1 MSNLSDN
8 KFKDQKVTAD
18 GSNRAFIEARNIKTL
33 WFNTGTLCNI
43 ECKNCYIESSPKNDS
58 LAYLTF
64 DEVKSFIDEAI
75 DKNLGT
81 NEIGFTG
88 GEPFMNKDI
97 MKMIDYSLRK
107 HLKVLVLSN
116 AMKPMLNRT
125 KELIKLN
132 HSNLTI
138 RVSID
143 HYEKEKHEEIRGKN
157 TYDVMLQGLKWL
169 NENNFITLTYGLKRT
184 GLETSN
190 FLDHLKF
197 PSIFILKQLVILL
210 PFFGLVYLLINKF
223 KLKLNLKDK
232 KLLFLVFINLLPI
245 LLMLLT
251 SMITGSRIRT
261 MWMTPFYLFFGVF
274 AVYLFKNQINL
285 KKLNSFLYGFV
296 FLVLLSPILYSYI
309 SVKQT
314 NKRTDYF
321 GKEIA
326 DLVERRWNKNF
337 SNEIMYVVGDE
348 WFAGNLSYHL
358 PSRPKW
364 FLELKDKVNSL
375 DPNGGIIYVGNPEV
389 LKKICPGDFGQMDKH
404 GYCMIGSR

>member
-43 ECKNCYIESSPKNDS
+43 ECKNCYIESSPKNDR
-58 LAYLTF
+58 LVYLTF
-64 DEVKSFIDEAI
+64 EEVKSFIDEAL

-107 HLKVLVLSN
+107 GLKVLVLSN

-157 TYDVMLQGLKWL
+157 TYDVMLKGLKWL
-169 NENNFITLTYGLKRT
+169 NENNFNYTLATRLLWNEKEEDLRKNFGTFIKNNNLRLDTNSPKDLVTFAEMDEKIDTPEITTSCWDILNKDPNDVMCSWSRMVVRKKNSKNPSVIACTLLPYADEFDLGETLT
-184 GLETSN
+184 
-190 FLDHLKF
+190 
-197 PSIFILKQLVILL
+197 
-210 PFFGLVYLLINKF
+210 
-223 KLKLNLKDK
+223 
-232 KLLFLVFINLLPI
+232 
-245 LLMLLT
+245 
-251 SMITGSRIRT
+251 
-261 MWMTPFYLFFGVF
+261 
-274 AVYLFKNQINL
+274 
-285 KKLNSFLYGFV
+285 
-296 FLVLLSPILYSYI
+296 
-309 SVKQT
+309 
-314 NKRTDYF
+314 
-321 GKEIA
+321 
-326 DLVERRWNKNF
+326 
-337 SNEIMYVVGDE
+337 
-348 WFAGNLSYHL
+348 
-358 PSRPKW
+358 
-364 FLELKDKVNSL
+364 NSL
-375 DPNGGIIYVGNPEV
+375 QKIYLNHKHCSKFCVLGGSS
-389 LKKICPGDFGQMDKH
+389 C
-404 GYCMIGSR
+404 S

>member
-8 KFKDQKVTAD
+8 KFKNQKVTAD

-107 HLKVLVLSN
+107 GLKVLVLSN

-169 NENNFITLTYGLKRT
+169 NENNFNYTLATRLLWNEKEEDLRRNFGTFIKNNNLRLDTNSPKELVTFAEMDEKIDTPEITTSCWDILNKDPNDVMCSWSRMVVRKKNSKNPSVIACTLLPYADEFDLGETLT
-184 GLETSN
+184 
-190 FLDHLKF
+190 
-197 PSIFILKQLVILL
+197 
-210 PFFGLVYLLINKF
+210 
-223 KLKLNLKDK
+223 
-232 KLLFLVFINLLPI
+232 
-245 LLMLLT
+245 
-251 SMITGSRIRT
+251 
-261 MWMTPFYLFFGVF
+261 
-274 AVYLFKNQINL
+274 
-285 KKLNSFLYGFV
+285 
-296 FLVLLSPILYSYI
+296 
-309 SVKQT
+309 
-314 NKRTDYF
+314 
-321 GKEIA
+321 
-326 DLVERRWNKNF
+326 
-337 SNEIMYVVGDE
+337 
-348 WFAGNLSYHL
+348 
-358 PSRPKW
+358 
-364 FLELKDKVNSL
+364 NSL
-375 DPNGGIIYVGNPEV
+375 QKIYLNHKHCSKFCVLGGSS
-389 LKKICPGDFGQMDKH
+389 C
-404 GYCMIGSR
+404 S

>member
-1 MSNLSDN
+1 VSNLSDN

-107 HLKVLVLSN
+107 RLKVLVLSN

-169 NENNFITLTYGLKRT
+169 NENNFNYTLATRLLWNEKEEDLRKNFGTFIKNNNLRLDTNSPKELVTFAEMDEKIDTPEITTSCWDILNKDPNDVMCSWSRMVVRKKNSKNPSVIACTLLPYADEFDLGETLT
-184 GLETSN
+184 
-190 FLDHLKF
+190 
-197 PSIFILKQLVILL
+197 
-210 PFFGLVYLLINKF
+210 
-223 KLKLNLKDK
+223 
-232 KLLFLVFINLLPI
+232 
-245 LLMLLT
+245 
-251 SMITGSRIRT
+251 
-261 MWMTPFYLFFGVF
+261 
-274 AVYLFKNQINL
+274 
-285 KKLNSFLYGFV
+285 
-296 FLVLLSPILYSYI
+296 
-309 SVKQT
+309 
-314 NKRTDYF
+314 
-321 GKEIA
+321 
-326 DLVERRWNKNF
+326 
-337 SNEIMYVVGDE
+337 
-348 WFAGNLSYHL
+348 
-358 PSRPKW
+358 
-364 FLELKDKVNSL
+364 NSL
-375 DPNGGIIYVGNPEV
+375 QKIYLNHKHCSKFCVLGGSS
-389 LKKICPGDFGQMDKH
+389 C
-404 GYCMIGSR
+404 S

>member
-43 ECKNCYIESSPKNDS
+43 ECRNCYIESSPKNDS

-64 DEVKSFIDEAI
+64 VEVKSFIDEAV

-107 HLKVLVLSN
+107 GFKVLVLSN

-157 TYDVMLQGLKWL
+157 TYDVMLKGLKWL
-169 NENNFITLTYGLKRT
+169 NENNFNYTLATRLLWNEKEEDLRKNFGTFIKNNNLRLDTNSPKDLVTFAEMDEKIDTPEITTSCWDILNKDPNDIMCSWSRMVVRKKNSKNPSVIACTLLPYANEFDLGETLT
-184 GLETSN
+184 
-190 FLDHLKF
+190 
-197 PSIFILKQLVILL
+197 
-210 PFFGLVYLLINKF
+210 
-223 KLKLNLKDK
+223 
-232 KLLFLVFINLLPI
+232 
-245 LLMLLT
+245 
-251 SMITGSRIRT
+251 
-261 MWMTPFYLFFGVF
+261 
-274 AVYLFKNQINL
+274 
-285 KKLNSFLYGFV
+285 
-296 FLVLLSPILYSYI
+296 
-309 SVKQT
+309 
-314 NKRTDYF
+314 
-321 GKEIA
+321 
-326 DLVERRWNKNF
+326 
-337 SNEIMYVVGDE
+337 
-348 WFAGNLSYHL
+348 
-358 PSRPKW
+358 
-364 FLELKDKVNSL
+364 NSL
-375 DPNGGIIYVGNPEV
+375 QKIYLNHKHCSKFCVLGGSS
-389 LKKICPGDFGQMDKH
+389 C
-404 GYCMIGSR
+404 S

>member
-8 KFKDQKVTAD
+8 KFKNQKVTAD

-43 ECKNCYIESSPKNDS
+43 ECRNCYIESSPKNDS

-64 DEVKSFIDEAI
+64 EEVKSFIDEAV

-107 HLKVLVLSN
+107 GLKVLVLSN

-169 NENNFITLTYGLKRT
+169 NENNFNYTLATRLLWNEKEEDLRKNFGTFIKNNNLRLDTNSPKDLVTFAEMDEKIDTPEITTSCWDILNKDPNDVMCSWSRMVVRKKNSKNPSVIACTLLPYADEFDLGETLT
-184 GLETSN
+184 
-190 FLDHLKF
+190 
-197 PSIFILKQLVILL
+197 
-210 PFFGLVYLLINKF
+210 
-223 KLKLNLKDK
+223 
-232 KLLFLVFINLLPI
+232 
-245 LLMLLT
+245 
-251 SMITGSRIRT
+251 
-261 MWMTPFYLFFGVF
+261 
-274 AVYLFKNQINL
+274 
-285 KKLNSFLYGFV
+285 
-296 FLVLLSPILYSYI
+296 
-309 SVKQT
+309 
-314 NKRTDYF
+314 
-321 GKEIA
+321 
-326 DLVERRWNKNF
+326 
-337 SNEIMYVVGDE
+337 
-348 WFAGNLSYHL
+348 
-358 PSRPKW
+358 
-364 FLELKDKVNSL
+364 NSL
-375 DPNGGIIYVGNPEV
+375 QKIYLNHKHCSKFCVLGGSS
-389 LKKICPGDFGQMDKH
+389 C
-404 GYCMIGSR
+404 S

>member
-64 DEVKSFIDEAI
+64 EEVKSFIDEAVN
-75 DKNLGT
+75 KNLGT

-107 HLKVLVLSN
+107 RLKVLVLSN

-169 NENNFITLTYGLKRT
+169 NENNFNYTLATRLLWNEKEEDLRKNFGTFIKNNNLRLDTNSPKELVTFAEMDEKIDTPEITTSCWDILNKDANDVMCSWSRMVVRKKNSKNPSVIACTLLPYADEFDLGETLT
-184 GLETSN
+184 
-190 FLDHLKF
+190 
-197 PSIFILKQLVILL
+197 
-210 PFFGLVYLLINKF
+210 
-223 KLKLNLKDK
+223 
-232 KLLFLVFINLLPI
+232 
-245 LLMLLT
+245 
-251 SMITGSRIRT
+251 
-261 MWMTPFYLFFGVF
+261 
-274 AVYLFKNQINL
+274 
-285 KKLNSFLYGFV
+285 
-296 FLVLLSPILYSYI
+296 
-309 SVKQT
+309 
-314 NKRTDYF
+314 
-321 GKEIA
+321 
-326 DLVERRWNKNF
+326 
-337 SNEIMYVVGDE
+337 
-348 WFAGNLSYHL
+348 
-358 PSRPKW
+358 
-364 FLELKDKVNSL
+364 NSL
-375 DPNGGIIYVGNPEV
+375 QKIYLNHKHCSKFCVLGGSS
-389 LKKICPGDFGQMDKH
+389 C
-404 GYCMIGSR
+404 S

>member
-1 MSNLSDN
+1 VSNLLDN

-64 DEVKSFIDEAI
+64 EEVKSFIDEAI

-97 MKMIDYSLRK
+97 MKMIAYSLRK
-107 HLKVLVLSN
+107 DLKVLVLSN
-116 AMKPMLNRT
+116 AMKPMLNRS

-169 NENNFITLTYGLKRT
+169 NENNFNYTLATRLLWNEKEEDLRRNFGTFIKNNNLRLDINSPKELVTFAEMDEKIDTPEITTSCWDILNKDPNDIMCSWSRMVVRKKNSKNPSVIACTLLPYADEFDLGDTLT
-184 GLETSN
+184 
-190 FLDHLKF
+190 
-197 PSIFILKQLVILL
+197 
-210 PFFGLVYLLINKF
+210 
-223 KLKLNLKDK
+223 
-232 KLLFLVFINLLPI
+232 
-245 LLMLLT
+245 
-251 SMITGSRIRT
+251 
-261 MWMTPFYLFFGVF
+261 
-274 AVYLFKNQINL
+274 
-285 KKLNSFLYGFV
+285 
-296 FLVLLSPILYSYI
+296 
-309 SVKQT
+309 
-314 NKRTDYF
+314 
-321 GKEIA
+321 
-326 DLVERRWNKNF
+326 
-337 SNEIMYVVGDE
+337 
-348 WFAGNLSYHL
+348 
-358 PSRPKW
+358 
-364 FLELKDKVNSL
+364 NSL
-375 DPNGGIIYVGNPEV
+375 QKIYLNHKHCSKFCVLGGSS
-389 LKKICPGDFGQMDKH
+389 C
-404 GYCMIGSR
+404 S

>member
-1 MSNLSDN
+1 VNNLLDN
-8 KFKDQKVTAD
+8 KFKNQKVTAD

-64 DEVKSFIDEAI
+64 EEVKSFIDEAI

-157 TYDVMLQGLKWL
+157 TYDVMMQGLKWL
-169 NENNFITLTYGLKRT
+169 NENNFNYTLATRLLWKEKEEDLRKNFGTFIKNNNLKLDTYSPKELVTFAEMDEKIDTPEITTSCWDILNKDPNDIMCSWSRMVVRKKNSKNPSVIACTLLPYADEFDLGETLT
-184 GLETSN
+184 
-190 FLDHLKF
+190 
-197 PSIFILKQLVILL
+197 
-210 PFFGLVYLLINKF
+210 
-223 KLKLNLKDK
+223 
-232 KLLFLVFINLLPI
+232 
-245 LLMLLT
+245 
-251 SMITGSRIRT
+251 
-261 MWMTPFYLFFGVF
+261 
-274 AVYLFKNQINL
+274 
-285 KKLNSFLYGFV
+285 
-296 FLVLLSPILYSYI
+296 
-309 SVKQT
+309 
-314 NKRTDYF
+314 
-321 GKEIA
+321 
-326 DLVERRWNKNF
+326 
-337 SNEIMYVVGDE
+337 
-348 WFAGNLSYHL
+348 
-358 PSRPKW
+358 
-364 FLELKDKVNSL
+364 NSL
-375 DPNGGIIYVGNPEV
+375 QKIYLNHKHCSKFCVLGGSS
-389 LKKICPGDFGQMDKH
+389 C
-404 GYCMIGSR
+404 S

>member
-1 MSNLSDN
+1 VSNLLDN

-64 DEVKSFIDEAI
+64 EEVKSFIDEAI

-97 MKMIDYSLRK
+97 MKMIAYSLRK
-107 HLKVLVLSN
+107 DLKVLVLSN
-116 AMKPMLNRT
+116 AMKPMLNRS

-169 NENNFITLTYGLKRT
+169 NENNFNYTLATRLLWNEKEEDLRRNFGTFIKNNNLRLDINSPKELVTFAEMDEKIDTPEITTSCWDILNKDPNDIMCSWSRMVVRKKNSKNPSVIACTLLPYADEFDLGETLT
-184 GLETSN
+184 
-190 FLDHLKF
+190 
-197 PSIFILKQLVILL
+197 
-210 PFFGLVYLLINKF
+210 
-223 KLKLNLKDK
+223 
-232 KLLFLVFINLLPI
+232 
-245 LLMLLT
+245 
-251 SMITGSRIRT
+251 
-261 MWMTPFYLFFGVF
+261 
-274 AVYLFKNQINL
+274 
-285 KKLNSFLYGFV
+285 
-296 FLVLLSPILYSYI
+296 
-309 SVKQT
+309 
-314 NKRTDYF
+314 
-321 GKEIA
+321 
-326 DLVERRWNKNF
+326 
-337 SNEIMYVVGDE
+337 
-348 WFAGNLSYHL
+348 
-358 PSRPKW
+358 
-364 FLELKDKVNSL
+364 NSL
-375 DPNGGIIYVGNPEV
+375 QKIYLNHKHCSKFCVLGGSS
-389 LKKICPGDFGQMDKH
+389 C
-404 GYCMIGSR
+404 S

>member
-43 ECKNCYIESSPKNDS
+43 ECRNCYIESSPKNDS

-64 DEVKSFIDEAI
+64 EEVKSFIDEAV

-107 HLKVLVLSN
+107 RLKVLVLSN

-132 HSNLTI
+132 HPNLI
-138 RVSID
+138 VRVSID

-169 NENNFITLTYGLKRT
+169 NENKFNYSLATRLLWNEKEEDLRKNFGTFIKNNDLRLDTNSPKELVTFAEMDEKIDTPEITTSCWDILNKDPNDVMCSWSRMVVRKKNSKNPSVIACTLLPYADEFDLGETLT
-184 GLETSN
+184 
-190 FLDHLKF
+190 
-197 PSIFILKQLVILL
+197 
-210 PFFGLVYLLINKF
+210 
-223 KLKLNLKDK
+223 
-232 KLLFLVFINLLPI
+232 
-245 LLMLLT
+245 
-251 SMITGSRIRT
+251 
-261 MWMTPFYLFFGVF
+261 
-274 AVYLFKNQINL
+274 
-285 KKLNSFLYGFV
+285 
-296 FLVLLSPILYSYI
+296 
-309 SVKQT
+309 
-314 NKRTDYF
+314 
-321 GKEIA
+321 
-326 DLVERRWNKNF
+326 
-337 SNEIMYVVGDE
+337 
-348 WFAGNLSYHL
+348 
-358 PSRPKW
+358 
-364 FLELKDKVNSL
+364 NSL
-375 DPNGGIIYVGNPEV
+375 QKIYLNHKHCSKFCVLGGSS
-389 LKKICPGDFGQMDKH
+389 C
-404 GYCMIGSR
+404 S